1 MNSAWEKNKGI
12 DAYISDLGIAH
23 FVDNHFL
30 KIHIKT
36 KVVDHLV
43 KHNYGI
49 SAFLPL
55 NKTKSV
61 MYFGP
66 FLAMSQKAYGW
77 APEVLDER
85 MDCGWAP
92 EV

>member
-12 DAYISDLGIAH
+12 DAYISDSGIAH
-23 FVDNHFL
+23 FVENHFL

-61 MYFGP
+61 IYFGLTYESKGLWMGP
-66 FLAMSQKAYGW
+66 RSARG
-77 APEVLDER
+77 
-85 MDCGWAP
+85 
-92 EV
+92 